1 MRLKHIKGSEEIVEK
16 SEIVIKNPELY
27 KGNWKSVFGN
37 NNKIYLEIG
46 MGKGSFLIG
55 HALKNKV

>member
-27 KGNWKSVFGN
+27 KGNWKSVFEN

-46 MGKGSFLIG
+46 MGKGSF
-55 HALKNKV
+55 